1 MVLRADQP
9 LLLPDILGVWVP
21 TALLRTAGQQPLGQ
35 FEQVSAEC
43 YQHNVP
49 VDSALAVAR
58 GCPFRAAE
66 LKRKTTTAPGSSRAS
81 NLLVLC

>member
-66 LKRKTTTAPGSSRAS
+66 LNARRQPLQGPLAPAI
-81 NLLVLC
+81 C